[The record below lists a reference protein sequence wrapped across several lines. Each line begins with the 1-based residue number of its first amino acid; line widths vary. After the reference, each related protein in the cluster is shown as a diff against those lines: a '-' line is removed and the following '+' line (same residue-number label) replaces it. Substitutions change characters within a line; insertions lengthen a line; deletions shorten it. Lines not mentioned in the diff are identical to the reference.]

1 MMDRKQTNARRFLLM
16 TSDKSVEE
24 YFKLK
29 DDVVLE
35 RRYFFDYFGNTELPE
50 PSLPAGYELKEIDH
64 QTLAEISGGIVP
76 LLFWKNEN
84 DFLMR
89 GKGYCITCDND
100 IASWAFSA
108 AVSSREIDIGIETS
122 PKYKQKGLGLIVAKK
137 MIQYAIEQDKKPVWA
152 CHYRNTASEK
162 IAEKLGF
169 QKMSECSIIKNKV

>member
-1 MMDRKQTNARRFLLM
+1 M
-16 TSDKSVEE
+16 
-24 YFKLK
+24 
-29 DDVVLE
+29 
-35 RRYFFDYFGNTELPE
+35 PE

-152 CHYRNTASEK
+152 CHYMNTAS
-162 IAEKLGF
+162 LL
-169 QKMSECSIIKNKV
+169 S